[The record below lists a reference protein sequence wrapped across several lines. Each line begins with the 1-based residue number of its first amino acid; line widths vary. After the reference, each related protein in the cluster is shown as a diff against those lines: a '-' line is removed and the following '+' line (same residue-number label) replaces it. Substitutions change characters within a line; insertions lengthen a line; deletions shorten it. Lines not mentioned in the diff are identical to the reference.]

1 MAARKITV
9 TALGVSAKVDP
20 DALDDQDLLDK
31 LEDANVAAYELEAL
45 REAGAP
51 NGEVAAAEQRAGSLG
66 LVASSAV
73 KKALFGSDWERIKR
87 ELRGEDGRLTG
98 TRANEFVDAVSAQI
112 GALIN

>member
-31 LEDANVAAYELEAL
+31 LEDANVAAYDLEAL

-51 NGEVAAAEQRAGSLG
+51 TGEAAPASQRAGSG
-66 LVASSAV
+66 GRGARRAG
-73 KKALFGSDWERIKR
+73 KKRRCGSDWERIKR

-112 GALIN
+112 GALKN